1 MIKKLTKTI
10 VVGTLVMSLGIV
22 NVFANS
28 YKGYVLPA
36 RQGNNYTG
44 AHSKTT
50 TSNYITNKVTDVE
63 NAGTVTFWAANKDEK
78 YRFSLAKNVAFPY
91 NGCRLAC
98 CGYASAKT
106 KEAFPWGR
114 YTSSIIR

>member
-36 RQGNNYTG
+36 RLNILMRQ
-44 AHSKTT
+44 SRL
-50 TSNYITNKVTDVE
+50 S
-63 NAGTVTFWAANKDEK
+63 
-78 YRFSLAKNVAFPY
+78 SLD
-91 NGCRLAC
+91 
-98 CGYASAKT
+98 
-106 KEAFPWGR
+106 
-114 YTSSIIR
+114 

>member
-78 YRFSLAKNVAFPY
+78 QISSDYDQKLNSKVNINFN
-91 NGCRLAC
+91 
-98 CGYASAKT
+98 KT
-106 KEAFPWGR
+106 
-114 YTSSIIR
+114 

>member
-50 TSNYITNKVTDVE
+50 TSNY
-63 NAGTVTFWAANKDEK
+63 
-78 YRFSLAKNVAFPY
+78 
-91 NGCRLAC
+91 
-98 CGYASAKT
+98 
-106 KEAFPWGR
+106 
-114 YTSSIIR
+114 